1 MQYLINLEFS
11 TSDLQLAAELG
22 KALLERN
29 RELEAQIIHL
39 QQINNEQNLE
49 IEVQL
54 YCLLDFGLNTM
65 YPVVYVN
72 YWVIEVHLR
81 VYCLLALISCG
92 MLLGGL
98 FKS

>member
-1 MQYLINLEFS
+1 MCWQIKSVNGVS
-11 TSDLQLAAELG
+11 ISITDLQLAAELG

-54 YCLLDFGLNTM
+54 YCLLDFGLKTM
-65 YPVVYVN
+65 YPVV
-72 YWVIEVHLR
+72 
-81 VYCLLALISCG
+81 C
-92 MLLGGL
+92 
-98 FKS
+98 

>member
-54 YCLLDFGLNTM
+54 YCLLDFGLNAM
-65 YPVVYVN
+65 YPVV
-72 YWVIEVHLR
+72 
-81 VYCLLALISCG
+81 C
-92 MLLGGL
+92 
-98 FKS
+98 

>member
-1 MQYLINLEFS
+1 MQYLINLRIS
-11 TSDLQLAAELG
+11 TTDLQLAAELG

-54 YCLLDFGLNTM
+54 CCFLNVGLNTM
-65 YPVVYVN
+65 YH
-72 YWVIEVHLR
+72 WVIEVHL
-81 VYCLLALISCG
+81 Y
-92 MLLGGL
+92 
-98 FKS
+98 

>member
-1 MQYLINLEFS
+1 MLAIQIKSVNGVS
-11 TSDLQLAAELG
+11 ISITDLQLAAELG

-54 YCLLDFGLNTM
+54 YCLLDFGLNNM
-65 YPVVYVN
+65 YPVV
-72 YWVIEVHLR
+72 
-81 VYCLLALISCG
+81 C
-92 MLLGGL
+92 
-98 FKS
+98 

>member
-1 MQYLINLEFS
+1 MQYFINVEFS

-54 YCLLDFGLNTM
+54 YCLLDFGLYTM
-65 YPVVYVN
+65 YPVV
-72 YWVIEVHLR
+72 
-81 VYCLLALISCG
+81 C
-92 MLLGGL
+92 
-98 FKS
+98 

>member
-1 MQYLINLEFS
+1 MCWQIKSVNGVS
-11 TSDLQLAAELG
+11 ISITDLQLAAELG

-54 YCLLDFGLNTM
+54 YCLLDFGPNTM
-65 YPVVYVN
+65 YPVV
-72 YWVIEVHLR
+72 
-81 VYCLLALISCG
+81 C
-92 MLLGGL
+92 
-98 FKS
+98 

>member
-1 MQYLINLEFS
+1 MQYLINLRIS
-11 TSDLQLAAELG
+11 TTDLQLAAELG

-54 YCLLDFGLNTM
+54 YCFLNVGLNTM
-65 YPVVYVN
+65 YPVVC
-72 YWVIEVHLR
+72 YWVIEVHL
-81 VYCLLALISCG
+81 YCLLALISRG

>member
-1 MQYLINLEFS
+1 MCWQIKSVNGVS
-11 TSDLQLAAELG
+11 ISITDLQLAAELG

-54 YCLLDFGLNTM
+54 YCLLDFGLNNM
-65 YPVVYVN
+65 YPVV
-72 YWVIEVHLR
+72 
-81 VYCLLALISCG
+81 C
-92 MLLGGL
+92 
-98 FKS
+98 

>member
-1 MQYLINLEFS
+1 MCWQIKSVNGVS
-11 TSDLQLAAELG
+11 ISITDLQLAAELG

-54 YCLLDFGLNTM
+54 YCLLDFGLYTM
-65 YPVVYVN
+65 YPVV
-72 YWVIEVHLR
+72 
-81 VYCLLALISCG
+81 C
-92 MLLGGL
+92 
-98 FKS
+98 

>member
-1 MQYLINLEFS
+1 MCWQIKSVNGVS
-11 TSDLQLAAELG
+11 ISITDLQLAAELG

-49 IEVQL
+49 IEVHL
-54 YCLLDFGLNTM
+54 ILTLLLCTLW
-65 YPVVYVN
+65 YVN

-92 MLLGGL
+92 MLLGGP

>member
-1 MQYLINLEFS
+1 MCWQIKSVNGVS
-11 TSDLQLAAELG
+11 ISITDLQLAAELG

-54 YCLLDFGLNTM
+54 YCLLDFGLNIM
-65 YPVVYVN
+65 YPVV
-72 YWVIEVHLR
+72 
-81 VYCLLALISCG
+81 C
-92 MLLGGL
+92 
-98 FKS
+98 